1 MSRVYAIEV
10 KDTPFYR
17 EGGVDRY
24 RVLRQGGLPDRYEV
38 KIYLGGRDLHYVS
51 AATYW
56 LPPVHKVAGTLE
68 HRQRLGQ
75 GRFERGH
82 THMWGDYELAAAAGL
97 GPSVAQTVDRSWRN
111 PDCSLTIWTTK
122 VFTLAVQVALK
133 NGQIIRTRHRLTF
146 NEDFRTRVL
155 RPQDTVHHE
164 NAMVSFGV
172 ETPASMVEPAPHE
185 ADAFTVETPKTMEAG
200 S

>member
-1 MSRVYAIEV
+1 MFV
-10 KDTPFYR
+10 PFL
-17 EGGVDRY
+17 GVAFGVNILLSALNFVHAWLAEKEQRIA
-24 RVLRQGGLPDRYEV
+24 RQFDKLIAKMELPQDDVRQITV
-38 KIYLGGRDLHYVS
+38 RRDKCK
-51 AATYW
+51 A
-56 LPPVHKVAGTLE
+56 
-68 HRQRLGQ
+68 
-75 GRFERGH
+75 
-82 THMWGDYELAAAAGL
+82 
-97 GPSVAQTVDRSWRN
+97 VDRSWRN

-146 NEDFRTRVL
+146 NEDFRTRVF

-185 ADAFTVETPKTMEAG
+185 ADAFTVETQKL
-200 S
+200 